1 MCLIIVSVFF
11 DSLCMSVYNSQ
22 KSSVVDFFC
31 VNKSS
36 GVTFSSRTLFL
47 LMLHI
52 STFTIK
58 TSLDIH
64 NSLI

>member
-1 MCLIIVSVFF
+1 
-11 DSLCMSVYNSQ
+11 MSVCNSQ
-22 KSSVVDFFC
+22 KSSAVDFFC

-47 LMLHI
+47 LILQI

-64 NSLI
+64 NSLL